1 MIEKLAI
8 ENVAHLHVQ
17 VGKWNDME
25 EVVPIGNEKWQSRMG
40 RGQDRSKELN
50 SHGRWSFRHTCIR
63 CGRRSAREHVGQV
76 SWFQVYGN
84 ITESR
89 SEQLEEECFVESM
102 LCQYELILMDS
113 RFCVGSVQFSKG

>member
-1 MIEKLAI
+1 M
-8 ENVAHLHVQ
+8 
-17 VGKWNDME
+17 
-25 EVVPIGNEKWQSRMG
+25 
-40 RGQDRSKELN
+40 
-50 SHGRWSFRHTCIR
+50 
-63 CGRRSAREHVGQV
+63 

-89 SEQLEEECFVESM
+89 IEQLEEECFVESM